1 MGDIGHGCTVFT
13 FLVGICTFRPV
24 NGFIRLFVSP
34 LFEPRPRHP
43 FPLLLLLPPLLSLP
57 PPPPPPLL
65 PLIGDGLS
73 SFDLRF
79 SGRGGRN
86 AVGDVD
92 GVVPPPFAADE
103 VAFDAAAADDDDDED
118 VVVVEEPLPA
128 EMDDVDV
135 DVVFV
140 VDVVDAVVVRP
151 PRPFAPPFRN
161 LL

>member
-1 MGDIGHGCTVFT
+1 M
-13 FLVGICTFRPV
+13 
-24 NGFIRLFVSP
+24 SP
-34 LFEPRPRHP
+34 LLLPRPP
-43 FPLLLLLPPLLSLP
+43 PPPPIMQPPLPLLLPPLLLSLP
-57 PPPPPPLL
+57 PPLV

-73 SFDLRF
+73 SFDFRF

-92 GVVPPPFAADE
+92 GVFPPAAAPFE
-103 VAFDAAAADDDDDED
+103 PAFDEPPDAFVAVAELDDVDA
-118 VVVVEEPLPA
+118 VIEPLLPP

-135 DVVFV
+135 DAVFV
-140 VDVVDAVVVRP
+140 VDVADVVVVRP